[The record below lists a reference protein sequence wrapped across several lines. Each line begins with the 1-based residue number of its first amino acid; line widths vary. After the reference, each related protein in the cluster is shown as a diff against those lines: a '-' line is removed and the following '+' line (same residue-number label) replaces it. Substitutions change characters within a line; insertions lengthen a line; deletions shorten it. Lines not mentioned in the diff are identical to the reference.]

1 MARTSTTTS
10 RLRKTGSKSAAQLPE
25 GRSKWELDELR
36 ELFVDSEMKKKELR
50 WWFDVGH
57 QVLRLNPTL
66 VRGGKA
72 TEGLAR
78 SVAADKLEKATD
90 TQSTRILENATF
102 VLRLARKLAVRFES
116 WEKLVKFQGNRK
128 LSIWHV
134 MSLLA
139 VDEKKNN
146 TTSMEDFR
154 DACVAEG
161 WSVRRLRHEIQSD
174 KGRKQTGGRPRMPLK
189 VTAPAVAVQ
198 ELCIAARHWM
208 AYHDECLGGRTP
220 VLTRTRGVRFDK
232 RLLDSVKTAVDEL
245 EKVKVALADELA
257 QLNDLSKA
265 IKTALK

>member
-78 SVAADKLEKATD
+78 TLVRDKLKKATD
-90 TQSTRILENATF
+90 TPQSKGILENTTF
-102 VLRLARKLAVRFES
+102 VLRLARKLAVRFTT
-116 WEKLVKFQGNRK
+116 WKDLTAFQGNRK

-232 RLLDSVKTAVDEL
+232 RFLDSVKAAVDEL

-257 QLNDLSKA
+257 QLNDLSRA
-265 IKTALK
+265 IKAAL